1 MEIFKTPLSQ
11 APSEGLMAI
20 ELENLKREVKI
31 KEDEIKLS
39 RDKKGRFKSVEEM
52 KRLLM
57 NEVILLVLGVRPD
70 GKKVTSRN
78 ATDKF
83 IAAYLYVNI
92 LEKRLKD
99 SCSLFGIARATYYN
113 KTAREMMPSEISL
126 KNTVLEKYN
135 ALFKYFAYDCKRVIQ
150 NPITVTYKS
159 KV

>member
-1 MEIFKTPLSQ
+1 MSIFETPLSQ
-11 APSEGLMAI
+11 APSEGLLAI
-20 ELENLKREVKI
+20 ELENLKKEVKI
-31 KEDEIKLS
+31 KEDEVRLS

-52 KRLLM
+52 KRHLM
-57 NEVILLVLGVRPD
+57 NEVILLTLGVRPD

-92 LEKRLKD
+92 LERRLKD

-113 KTAREMMPSEISL
+113 KTARDMMPSEISL
-126 KNTVLEKYN
+126 KNTVLKKYN
-135 ALFKYFAYDCKRVIQ
+135 ALFQYFAYDCKKTIQ
-150 NPITVTYKS
+150 NPIIITLKS